1 MINEPKPI
9 PEPSKTPQEVKIVSG
24 DSTKVFKIGSAL
36 PALEKEK
43 MVSFLRANMFS
54 LGNTRIWLELI
65 GRSYNIVSTSTQD
78 ANLYSRSGEYLHQ
91 SATKQ

>member
-9 PEPSKTPQEVKIVSG
+9 SEPLETPQEVEIVSG
-24 DSTKVFKIGSAL
+24 DSTKVLKIGSTL

-54 LGNTRIWLELI
+54 LGNTRICPELI
-65 GRSYNIVSTSTQD
+65 GRSYNIVSTMTQN
-78 ANLYSRSGEYLHQ
+78 ANLYSKSR
-91 SATKQ
+91 